1 MPCRIHLFC
10 EDVAQESW
18 ARAIVERVAREEEV
32 EVTIR
37 TVSAKLGI
45 PRLKHELRAYSAT
58 ARETAGLPD
67 LLVVL
72 VDANTVGRAARLE
85 EVVGSVELGAFPHA
99 AVGIPD
105 PCIERWFLADPSSF
119 AQRFSSPERP
129 ATPSD
134 CESWKREL
142 EAALLRAEE
151 IVVGGGA
158 EFADE
163 IVEVMD
169 FFRAGKESP
178 TLKTFVEDVR
188 GAIRQLGQSGGPADA

>member
-1 MPCRIHLFC
+1 MPCRVHLFC
-10 EDVAQESW
+10 EDAAQESW
-18 ARAIVERVAREEEV
+18 ARAIVERIAREEEV

-37 TVSAKLGI
+37 SVSAKLGV
-45 PRLKHELRAYSAT
+45 PRLKHELRAYSAA

-72 VDANTVGRAARLE
+72 VDANTAGRGARLE
-85 EVVGSVELGAFPHA
+85 EIERSIDLGAFPHA
-99 AVGIPD
+99 VVGIPD
-105 PCIERWFLADPSSF
+105 PCVERWFLADPPSF

-129 ATPSD
+129 ISPSD
-134 CESWKREL
+134 SRCWKREL

-178 TLKTFVEDVR
+178 TLRAFVDEVR
-188 GAIRQLGQSGGPADA
+188 GAIRQLRP